1 MASHQYDLR
10 SRSKNPPLER
20 ESHDTGTWPCKTSR
34 PVNSDLP
41 HTKALPF
48 TSHTSPI
55 DTRLLFQPPRK
66 WTLDHLRAANT
77 QIETGLPIERIVA
90 AEYIPSCDDPGKC
103 AQAKLLVLR

>member
-20 ESHDTGTWPCKTSR
+20 ESYDTGTR

-55 DTRLLFQPPRK
+55 DTRLLFQTPRK

-77 QIETGLPIERIVA
+77 QIETGLPIKRIVA

-103 AQAKLLVLR
+103 AQAKLLVLC